1 MQEFFF
7 FKSTKNEDKNFE
19 REKER
24 KITLCVWENYVQN
37 EIESCKFIARGG
49 E

>member
-1 MQEFFF
+1 MQENVFK
-7 FKSTKNEDKNFE
+7 KSTKNEEKNFE